1 MKRMQNAAGHLL
13 RAIGNTI
20 LLTALVPA
28 VMVLGVAM
36 PFLLRRPAR

>member
-1 MKRMQNAAGHLL
+1 MKRMQNAGALFL

-20 LLTALVPA
+20 FLTALVPA

-36 PFLLRRPAR
+36 PFLLRRAR